1 MATERI
7 PFYTIEEYREREYES
22 DIRHEYYAGQIF
34 AMAGGTPAHSQIGAN
49 VLIALGI
56 QLRGGGCRV
65 FNSDL
70 RVNANTY
77 ELYPDVTVV
86 CGEPQFTGRRADAL
100 TNPTLIVE
108 VLSSSTE
115 AYDRS
120 EKFDV
125 YSLCSSVQE
134 YLLVAQ
140 DRARVERFL
149 RQPDGTWNFTLAQGL
164 EGTLPLESIGC
175 ELHLSEVYENITFPP
190 LPRSRFLRQEEAEE
204 TNE

>member
-22 DIRHEYYAGQIF
+22 DTRHEYYAGQVF
-34 AMAGGTPAHSQIGAN
+34 AMAGGTPAHSEISAN
-49 VLIALGI
+49 VISALKT
-56 QLRGGGCRV
+56 QLRGRGCRTYT
-65 FNSDL
+65 SDL
-70 RVNANTY
+70 RVNINAY
-77 ELYPDVTVV
+77 EFYPDVTVV

-134 YLLVAQ
+134 YILVAQ
-140 DRARVERFL
+140 DRARVERYL
-149 RQPDGTWNFTLAQGL
+149 RQPDGTWNLALAQGL
-164 EGTLPLESIGC
+164 EGLLQLDSIGC
-175 ELHLSEVYENITFPP
+175 ELRLAEVYENITFPP
-190 LPRSRFLRQEEAEE
+190 LARSRFLRDDEAEE